1 MKKKNSKVLKA
12 AYGAPDKPIHIG
24 NADIPCYVLEDGTRV
39 LVQTAM
45 IAALGMKRGSAGQ
58 GGDRLANFATS
69 NTLRPFVSKEL
80 TDVIVS
86 PIKFTPPKGT
96 TAYGYEATVLVDICD
111 AVLSARKAGALQ
123 KQQLHIADECEALV
137 RSFAKVGIIALVDEV
152 TGYQVARGRY
162 ALQQFLDKFL
172 QDEARKWTKTFPDE
186 FFEAIFTMKGW
197 SWDKVTQGKK
207 PGVIGHYINNYVYAR
222 LGPGVLTELRK
233 RNPVLEDGRR
243 GKTHHQFT
251 SDDFGA
257 PELKQRI
264 RTLIDFAKAAGYN
277 WNNWTRMIERT
288 YPKFGDQLSLQ
299 YMADDEDA
307 MPLTGDKE

>member
-1 MKKKNSKVLKA
+1 MAKREPHILQA
-12 AYGAPDKPIHIG
+12 EFGALDRPLRLGD
-24 NADIPCYVLEDGTRV
+24 AEIPCYVLEDGTRV
-39 LVQTAM
+39 LDQTNV
-45 IAALGMKRGSAGQ
+45 IKALGMQRGSGGG
-58 GGDRLANFATS
+58 GGDRLVAFANTKALNQFISNELRNVIENPIRFA
-69 NTLRPFVSKEL
+69 LPRG
-80 TDVIVS
+80 
-86 PIKFTPPKGT
+86 GT
-96 TAYGYEATVLVDICD
+96 RSIGYEATVLVDICD
-111 AVLSARKAGALQ
+111 AVLRARESGTLNPQQ
-123 KQQLHIADECEALV
+123 KHIAKACEVLV

-152 TGYQVARGRY
+152 TGYQQARGRQ

-186 FFEAIFTMKGW
+186 FFEAIFTMKNW

-233 RNPVLEDGRR
+233 RNPVLEAGRR

-251 SDDFGA
+251 TADFGA

-299 YMADDEDA
+299 YAEEDEKD
-307 MPLTGDKE
+307 